1 MKHPTLN
8 HAIVTRAA
16 GPERAAELALQHLA
30 LRLRPLRRALHLA
43 VAEQKTRNDAL
54 ARPDLKAY
62 CITDPHVDQLLAQI
76 DQPPARAAWG
86 AACRLRDDEQQDEAR
101 LRADAAQLDMVLPL
115 DALAAAF
122 AFDRADVDTLLVC
135 AAAELHAAY
144 ARIFAFIQDDVTRQ
158 LPTIDLL
165 CALTADSELQW
176 AARRRALG
184 AHGTLRR
191 VGLLL
196 TDPAPGPELALAC
209 RLAPPAL
216 QALTDPALDWRD
228 LFCDPGRVP
237 IAGALVPDCF
247 DEAPVLNGIAD
258 ALRSGAANLAGIWGD
273 PASPVDDA
281 VKAVA
286 QGAGRPL
293 RRWLPELDAAQ
304 ALALAAATNSVLW
317 VDVRR
322 LSDEG
327 QPHLADQLAAALEH
341 STIPVILSGTHAWRP
356 PAVLAARRYLEA
368 RLAVPSLDT
377 CARQWQR
384 QLPMLA
390 PAVAQDLAARYRMPV
405 GEQLAVAQVA
415 RTRVQALDDEG
426 APPIG
431 AICRMVAQKKAG
443 RFAQAVVPR
452 RGPDDL
458 ILPEDIRKQVLE
470 IPRFYRSLAR
480 VNAAWGFGRLLSGGG
495 LKALFTGDSGT
506 GKTLAAE
513 VIARELDLPL
523 LKIDL
528 AQLVSKWVGETE
540 KNIDAAFAEAE
551 ASHAIL
557 FFDEAETMFGK
568 RGEIQQGS
576 DRYAALEVGFLLQ
589 RVEAFSGLA
598 VLASNQRDE
607 IDPAFIRR
615 FQVLLHF
622 PRPQLA
628 QRLLLWARAFPPDAP
643 LDPGL
648 DLTALAHI
656 DLTGAG
662 IVAAGQTAALIA
674 VDTGSTT
681 ITQEHIGAA
690 ITRQFQR
697 EARILAPADLAR
709 FHGAAGIAPAARAER
724 PRMAAPAR

>member
-1 MKHPTLN
+1 MNDVFLN
-8 HAIVTRAA
+8 HAIVCRAA
-16 GPERAAELALQHLA
+16 GPERAVALALQHLA
-30 LRLRPLRRALHLA
+30 LRLQPLRRALHLA
-43 VAEQKTRNDAL
+43 VAEQKTRNEAL
-54 ARPDLKAY
+54 ARPDVKAY
-62 CITDPHVDQLLAQI
+62 CITDPHVDQLLAQL
-76 DQPPARAAWG
+76 DEPPAWLAWG
-86 AACRLRDDEQQDEAR
+86 AARQLREDERHDEAR
-101 LRADAAQLDMVLPL
+101 LRAQAEELGIALPL

-122 AFDRADVDTLLVC
+122 ALGGADVDTLLVC

-165 CALTADSELQW
+165 CALSAGSDMEW
-176 AARRRALG
+176 AARRRALS

-191 VGLLL
+191 IGLIL
-196 TDPAPGPELALAC
+196 TDVAPGPELALAC
-209 RLAPPAL
+209 RLAPRAL
-216 QALTDPALDWRD
+216 QALTDPACCWRD
-228 LFCDPGRVP
+228 LFGDPGRVS
-237 IAGALVPDCF
+237 IAGALLPDCF
-247 DEAPVLNGIAD
+247 DEAPVLNAITD
-258 ALRSGAANLAGIWGD
+258 ALRSGAANLAGIWGE

-293 RRWLPELDAAQ
+293 RRWVEEDVLQ
-304 ALALAAATNSVLW
+304 ALAVAADTRSILW

-322 LSDEG
+322 LLDEG
-327 QPHLADQLAAALEH
+327 QPQLADRLAAALEH
-341 STIPVILSGTHAWRP
+341 SAVLVILSGTHAWRP
-356 PAVLAARRYLEA
+356 SAVLAARRYLEA
-368 RLAVPSLDT
+368 RLAMPSLAI

-384 QLPMLA
+384 QLPGLA
-390 PAVAQDLAARYRMPV
+390 PAAAQDLAARYRMPV
-405 GEQLAVAQVA
+405 GAQLAVAQVA
-415 RTRVQALDDEG
+415 RTQRQVLDGGTD
-426 APPIG
+426 APVS

-458 ILPEDIRKQVLE
+458 ILPADVRSQVLE
-470 IPRFYRSLAR
+470 IPRFYQALAR
-480 VNAAWGFGRLLSGGG
+480 VNETWGFGRLLSGGG

-557 FFDEAETMFGK
+557 FFDEAETLFGK

-576 DRYAALEVGFLLQ
+576 DRYASLEVGFLLQ

-598 VLASNQRDE
+598 VLASNLRDE

-643 LDPGL
+643 LDPDM
-648 DLTALAHI
+648 DLNALAHI

-662 IVAAGQTAALIA
+662 IVAAGHTAALIA
-674 VDTGSTT
+674 VDEGSAT
-681 ITQEHIGAA
+681 IRQEHIGAA

-709 FHGAAGIAPAARAER
+709 MKAQPPRER
-724 PRMAAPAR
+724 